1 MGLTEKDVEHV
12 ARLARLEITAEEKAR
27 YTGQLA
33 NILGHAEELKT
44 VDVTQVQPT
53 FHVLPMKNVFREDSV
68 KPSLKR
74 EEVLQNAPDKS
85 KGAFRVPKII
95 E

>member
-12 ARLARLEITAEEKAR
+12 AKLARLEITDAEKAR
-27 YTGQLA
+27 YTLQLA
-33 NILGHAEELKT
+33 NILGHAEELNA
-44 VDVTQVQPT
+44 VEVTGVEPT
-53 FHVLPMKNVFREDSV
+53 FHVLPLRNVLREDLV
-68 KPSLKR
+68 KPSLSR
-74 EEVLQNAPDKS
+74 EEVLQNAPDKA